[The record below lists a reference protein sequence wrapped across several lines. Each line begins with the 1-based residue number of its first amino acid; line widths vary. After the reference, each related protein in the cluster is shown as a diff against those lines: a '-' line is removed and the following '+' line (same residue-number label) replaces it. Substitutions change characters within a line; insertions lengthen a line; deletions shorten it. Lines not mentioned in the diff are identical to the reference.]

1 MNEPD
6 LFKGK
11 DLLKKE
17 DARMLRCTI
26 STGEPMEW
34 EELYTAEVR
43 FWDKFGKGSI
53 TNTVTV
59 RMIDIP

>member
-1 MNEPD
+1 
-6 LFKGK
+6 
-11 DLLKKE
+11 
-17 DARMLRCTI
+17 
-26 STGEPMEW
+26 MEW